1 MKICEY
7 YFLMY
12 DVLGI
17 SNFCS
22 FRFMPSNGKK
32 LLHRKYC
39 KMVIKS
45 LNKNTTGAQIF
56 SY

>member
-17 SNFCS
+17 SNFSS

-32 LLHRKYC
+32 
-39 KMVIKS
+39 VV
-45 LNKNTTGAQIF
+45 TP
-56 SY
+56 